1 MLDCADLGGGEK
13 GGREV
18 GSVDF
23 NQQTKP
29 MKTIEQRVIAAAQ
42 KHGWSVNKVRKNLN
56 NPPSGDEVRAI
67 LEACEAREANVV
79 FPEYN
84 PAKSDRKTLAGFR
97 DAHDYAKRI
106 KEAIAE
112 HCHGDSYLT
121 EAELRQSADVPG
133 NLWRRYADLPEFE
146 SNKLTYRGQ
155 VLWGSQSTI
164 KQMRDIIK
172 GL

>member
-1 MLDCADLGGGEK
+1 
-13 GGREV
+13 V
-18 GSVDF
+18 GFVIF

-42 KHGWSVNKVRKNLN
+42 KHGWSVNKVRKNLS

-67 LEACEAREANVV
+67 LEAHEVNVS
-79 FPEYN
+79 FPDGLPPK
-84 PAKSDRKTLAGFR
+84 PAGKTLASFR

-112 HCHGDSYLT
+112 HCGGDSYLT

>member
-1 MLDCADLGGGEK
+1 MLGCVDLGGGEK
-13 GGREV
+13 DGREV

-42 KHGWSVNKVRKNLN
+42 KHGWSVNKVRKNLS

-67 LEACEAREANVV
+67 LEAHVS
-79 FPEYN
+79 FPEYTA
-84 PAKSDRKTLAGFR
+84 AKSDRKTLAGFR

-121 EAELRQSADVPG
+121 EAELRQAADVPG

-146 SNKLTYRGQ
+146 ANKLTYRGQ